1 MLWKKLLK
9 KKKKN
14 LWWSLKKCLKIYQL
28 NAIKKIKRGHKKKL
42 VKDIKISSKKKKAWE
57 RSERYGSE
65 RYKKLSEDEK
75 QKLLEYTKNI
85 EWEKTLYYKY
95 KEVF

>member
-1 MLWKKLLK
+1 M
-9 KKKKN
+9 
-14 LWWSLKKCLKIYQL
+14 WSLKKCLKIYQL
-28 NAIKKIKRGHKKKL
+28 NAIKNIKRGYKKSL
-42 VKDIKISSKKKKAWE
+42 WKIPKSLQRKKKKAWE
-57 RSERYGSE
+57 RSERYGFE
-65 RYKKLSEDEK
+65 RYKNLSEDEK

>member
-1 MLWKKLLK
+1 MLSRKYWGATKKSGERYQ
-9 KKKKN
+9 N
-14 LWWSLKKCLKIYQL
+14 LFKE
-28 NAIKKIKRGHKKKL
+28 
-42 VKDIKISSKKKKAWE
+42 KKKAWE
-57 RSERYGSE
+57 RSERYGFE
-65 RYKKLSEDEK
+65 RYKNLSEDEK